1 MIAESIEWG
10 NSNISFADVLTDLPG
25 RKPSD
30 DARIAIMGGG
40 SWATA
45 LAKISLTN
53 VKYINWYMR
62 RQEQIDEFIR
72 LGKNPSYLTGVKFDT
87 DRISFTTDINKVVK
101 TSDILIFA
109 TPSPFLKQ
117 HLKKLKRRIDDKI
130 VVSAIKGIVPDENML
145 ISDYF
150 SQQYNVPEENMLVI
164 GGPCHAEEVALER
177 LSYLTIA
184 SKSREKARYVAD
196 KLVNPYIH
204 TRISDDVYGL
214 EYTSVMKNIYAIASG
229 VCHGLKYGDNFQA
242 VLISNAVQEMNRFC
256 TATNPQHRDISES
269 AFLGDLLVTAYS
281 KFSRNRLFGSMI
293 GMGYSVKTA
302 QLEMEMIAEG
312 YYATKTIHELNEK
325 YQVKIPIVEAI
336 YNILYEKSSPMIEIK
351 ELTDKLQ

>member
-1 MIAESIEWG
+1 MITESIEWG
-10 NSNISFADVLTDLPG
+10 NSNITLTDILSNIST
-25 RKPSD
+25 KKNTENV
-30 DARIAIMGGG
+30 RIAIMGGG
-40 SWATA
+40 SWATG
-45 LAKISLTN
+45 LAKIALTN

-87 DRISFTTDINKVVK
+87 DRIHFTNDINKVVK
-101 TSDILIFA
+101 MSDILIFA

-117 HLKKLKRRIDDKI
+117 HLKKLKRKLDDKI
-130 VVSAIKGIVPDENML
+130 IVSAIKGIVPDENML
-145 ISDYF
+145 ISEYF
-150 SQQYNVPEENMLVI
+150 HERYKVPEENIVVL

-184 SKSREKARYVAD
+184 CKSREKARYIAD
-196 KLVNPYIH
+196 KFSNNYIH

-229 VCHGLKYGDNFQA
+229 ICGGLKYGDNFQA

-256 TATNPQHRDISES
+256 NATNPQHRDISES

-293 GMGYSVKTA
+293 GKGYSVKTA
-302 QLEMEMIAEG
+302 QMEMEMIAEG

-325 YQVKIPIVEAI
+325 YHVNIPIVNSI
-336 YNILYEKSSPMIEIK
+336 YEILYNRSSPILEIK
-351 ELTDKLQ
+351 ELTDKMQ

>member
-10 NSNISFADVLTDLPG
+10 NSNISFSEVLSEAPNHETYDNV
-25 RKPSD
+25 
-30 DARIAIMGGG
+30 RIAIMGGG

-45 LAKISLTN
+45 LAKIVLSN

-62 RQEQIDEFIR
+62 RQEQIDEFVR
-72 LGKNPSYLTGVKFDT
+72 MGRNPSYLTGVKFNT
-87 DRISFTTDINKVVK
+87 DRINFSNDINKIVK
-101 TSDILIFA
+101 QSDILIFA

-117 HLKKLKRRIDDKI
+117 HLKKLKRKIDDKI
-130 VVSAIKGIVPDENML
+130 VVSAIKGIIPEDNML

-150 SQQYNVPEENMLVI
+150 IEKYNVPIENVLVI

-184 SKSREKARYVAD
+184 CQSREKARYVAE
-196 KLVNPYIH
+196 KFVNPYIH
-204 TRISDDVYGL
+204 SRISDDVYGL
-214 EYTSVMKNIYAIASG
+214 EYTSVMKNIYAIAVG
-229 VCHGLKYGDNFQA
+229 ICHGLKYGDNFQA

-302 QLEMEMIAEG
+302 QIEMEMIAEG
-312 YYATKTIHELNEK
+312 YYATKTIHEMNEK
-325 YQVKIPIVEAI
+325 YQVHIPIVNAV
-336 YNILYEKSSPMIEIK
+336 YNILYKKASPIIEIK
-351 ELTDKLQ
+351 ELTGKLK